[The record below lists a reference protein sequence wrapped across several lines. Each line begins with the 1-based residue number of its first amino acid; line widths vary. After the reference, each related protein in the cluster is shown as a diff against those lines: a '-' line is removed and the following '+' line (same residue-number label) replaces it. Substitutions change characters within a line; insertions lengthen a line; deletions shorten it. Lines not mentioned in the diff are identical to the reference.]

1 MGLSHDFADVA
12 LGFYAISLLEFPA
25 GSLFTLAQELIL
37 LYAEPTKLFP
47 LRFL

>member
-12 LGFYAISLLEFPA
+12 LGFYAIPLLEFPA